1 MRTKFGA
8 PRSQRS
14 TAQHAECCRNSARA
28 AGGETNPLTAVSPAR
43 SISARGCRGPP
54 GKDEA
59 QLTRSR
65 AAGSRHGLRAPLI
78 NPSRSKK
85 PRGPGRLREPGREL
99 RPRIAA
105 APQKRGRHR
114 RNSAAAR
121 SAETAAAPR
130 AQRPRS
136 TAAPYADWPKA
147 APQLPAP
154 SPSLVFMSPRETAP
168 TPPPAV
174 GWRSLLSIT
183 RCSSRP
189 PHPQAWRAGLPRFF
203 LFIGRSVPS
212 ITPQQRPLLALSL
225 APSALF
231 PLSLRLRSV
240 YPSCGAARGPWRSGG
255 RQHDG
260 GGAGGPRRRL
270 KAEKG
275 RVEASD
281 RRAGGGS
288 SLPGRRGAG

>member
-105 APQKRGRHR
+105 APQKRSRHR
-114 RNSAAAR
+114 RNSAAHDPQKR
-121 SAETAAAPR
+121 L
-130 AQRPRS
+130 QRP
-136 TAAPYADWPKA
+136 APNGPD
-147 APQLPAP
+147 
-154 SPSLVFMSPRETAP
+154 RR
-168 TPPPAV
+168 PPP
-174 GWRSLLSIT
+174 T
-183 RCSSRP
+183 RIGRRP
-189 PHPQAWRAGLPRFF
+189 PRSSPPLP
-203 LFIGRSVPS
+203 
-212 ITPQQRPLLALSL
+212 
-225 APSALF
+225 
-231 PLSLRLRSV
+231 
-240 YPSCGAARGPWRSGG
+240 
-255 RQHDG
+255 
-260 GGAGGPRRRL
+260 
-270 KAEKG
+270 
-275 RVEASD
+275 
-281 RRAGGGS
+281 
-288 SLPGRRGAG
+288 LP